1 MNLEFNLVKFPLIF
15 PLIYG
20 GILYFLPSLE
30 TYLIFFTILLLAE
43 THFGAT
49 WPFFLNSANAK
60 FIKKNRISLISFPL
74 IIATFSLIGFLFLK
88 PTFLLIF
95 FAVNMYHVTRQ
106 SFGVCKLYT
115 KEISQ
120 IKYQE
125 NFIYIFN
132 FIFFLIG
139 FFRFYFPIITTNHLF
154 LLNILIFILIS
165 TTLIIYYFKYQIS
178 DSFYTFVTGL
188 IIFYPICFVA
198 NPVHAI
204 IMGVTMHYTQ
214 YLYLTHKVFK
224 GRQQDQIIQTSKLT
238 YLGVI
243 FIYAILMATLSL
255 FGKSSNEILNFLII
269 IPIIGQML
277 HFYLDSQLW
286 KFSKEHNRANTLKF
300 IKTN

>member
-1 MNLEFNLVKFPLIF
+1 MNLEFNLVKFPIIF

-20 GILYFLPSLE
+20 GILYLLPGLE

-49 WPFFLNSANAK
+49 WPFFLNSANTK
-60 FIKKNRISLISFPL
+60 FIKENRITLISFPV
-74 IIATFSLIGFLFLK
+74 IIATASLIGFLFLK

-95 FAVNMYHVTRQ
+95 FAINMYHVTRQ

-132 FIFFLIG
+132 FIFFLVG
-139 FFRFYFPIITTNHLF
+139 FFRFYFPVIDINQIFTLNIIIV
-154 LLNILIFILIS
+154 ILIFLILA
-165 TTLIIYYFKYQIS
+165 IYSFKYVIT

-188 IIFYPICFVA
+188 IIFYPICFVT

-214 YLYLTHKVFK
+214 YLYLTHKVFR
-224 GRQQDQIIQTSKLT
+224 GRHQDKIIQTSKSI
-238 YLGVI
+238 YIGVI
-243 FIYAILMATLSL
+243 SVYALAMSILSL

-286 KFSKEHNRANTLKF
+286 KFSNPHNRENVLKF
-300 IKTN
+300 IKY

>member
-1 MNLEFNLVKFPLIF
+1 MSLEFHLIKFPILF

-20 GILYFLPSLE
+20 GILYLLPGLE

-60 FIKKNRISLISFPL
+60 FIKKNRIALISFPL
-74 IIATFSLIGFLFLK
+74 IIGIASLIGFIFLRS
-88 PTFLLIF
+88 TFLLIF
-95 FAVNMYHVTRQ
+95 FAINMYHVTRQ

-115 KEISQ
+115 KEFSQ

-132 FIFFLIG
+132 FLFFLIG
-139 FFRFYFPIITTNHLF
+139 FFRFYFPIIHTNLIF
-154 LLNILIFILIS
+154 LLNIIIVILIFV
-165 TTLIIYYFKYQIS
+165 TLIIYSFKYVHS

-188 IIFYPICFVA
+188 IIFYPICFVS

-224 GRQQDQIIQTSKLT
+224 GRCQDKIIQTSKST
-238 YLGVI
+238 YIGVI
-243 FIYAILMATLSL
+243 SSYAVVMAILSL
-255 FGKSSNEILNFLII
+255 FGKSTDEMLNFLII
-269 IPIIGQML
+269 VPIIGQML

-286 KFSKEHNRANTLKF
+286 KFSKSHNRENTLKF
-300 IKTN
+300 IKY

>member
-1 MNLEFNLVKFPLIF
+1 MTLEFNLVKFPIIF
-15 PLIYG
+15 PVIYG
-20 GILYFLPSLE
+20 IILFLLPELE

-60 FIKKNRISLISFPL
+60 FIKENRISLISFPI
-74 IIATFSLIGFLFLK
+74 IIALASLIGFLFLK

-115 KEISQ
+115 KETSQ

-125 NFIYIFN
+125 NFIYVFN

-139 FFRFYFPIITTNHLF
+139 FFRFYFPIIESNLLF
-154 LLNILIFILIS
+154 LLNIIIVTLIFA
-165 TTLIIYYFKYQIS
+165 TLIIYSFKYTIS
-178 DSFYTFVTGL
+178 DSFFTFITGL
-188 IIFYPICFVA
+188 IIFYPICFVS

-224 GRQQDQIIQTSKLT
+224 GRHQEKIIQTSTST
-238 YLGVI
+238 YIGVI
-243 FIYAILMATLSL
+243 LVYALIMAILSL
-255 FGKSSNEILNFLII
+255 FGKSSKEIFNFLII

-286 KFSKEHNRANTLKF
+286 KFSKSHNRENTLKF
-300 IKTN
+300 IKY